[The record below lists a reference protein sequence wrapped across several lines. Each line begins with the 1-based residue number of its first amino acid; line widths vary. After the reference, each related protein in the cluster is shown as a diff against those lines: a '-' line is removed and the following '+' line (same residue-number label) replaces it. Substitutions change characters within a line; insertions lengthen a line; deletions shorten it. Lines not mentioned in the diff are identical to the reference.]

1 MNNYFCGW
9 YFKCQSKGCSIAFIP
24 AFHIYNGEKT
34 YSLQFICGDRSYTV
48 PIKDKNFC
56 ADKTRPSVSWERNRL
71 DEKGIELNVDEGDF
85 SAKGQLYFGEPS
97 KISGNIMGPFKYVPF
112 MECRHSV
119 FSMRHSVN
127 GKITVCGKE
136 YMFEDGVGYIE
147 GDRGYSFPK
156 RYAWTQCLCENGSV
170 MLSVADIPLGP
181 ISFTGLIGIVQAGD
195 RQYRLATYLGARA
208 VKIEKGEIEIK
219 QGKLRLSVMFEDGGL
234 HSLSAPKDGQMSR
247 MIKENI
253 RCDARYVFSENDRV
267 ILDVSSSEAS
277 LEYEY

>member
-34 YSLQFICGDRSYTV
+34 YSLQFICSARSYTV

-56 ADKTRPSVSWERNRL
+56 ADKTRPSVSWQHNRL
-71 DEKGIELNVDEGDF
+71 DEKGIELNVDEDGF

-136 YMFEDGVGYIE
+136 YVFEDGVGYIE

-181 ISFTGLIGIVQAGD
+181 ISFTGLIGIVQAGG
-195 RQYRLATYLGARA
+195 RQYRLATYIGARA

-219 QGKLRLSVMFEDGGL
+219 QGKLRLSVRFKDGGL